1 MGGGG
6 VRRITRVYSVYAGLE
21 ETYNYL
27 SMPANFL
34 RLLQVFDRIKERDG
48 EADVE
53 IQVKAAFGVVR
64 RLRARFRRVLEPPRK
79 IVYIGEGNFVMTI
92 DIVLE
97 ALTPTETR
105 LELVMQL
112 SAGFIVESALNYRM
126 NLALEDFGTRL
137 QEAVVKAGRKPRE
150 KPKAPARPAAPPT
163 PAAPAKPRREEKP
176 RMVEEKPKA
185 PSLPAPSRNLEESS
199 EALSDILIVSELLLN
214 SKHIRTFR
222 SKIEDAE
229 SLVKQAAK
237 GAGKDYLY
245 ITVNIPAN
253 KYLARILAYRGSIAA
268 ATLEAGGKNAKGSEA
283 LKMINDAKGMEA
295 EISVLEPPAETVRKI
310 VLGQ

>member
-27 SMPANFL
+27 SMSANFL

-48 EADVE
+48 EAEVE

-92 DIVLE
+92 DMVLE

-137 QEAVVKAGRKPRE
+137 QEAVVKAERKTRV
-150 KPKAPARPAAPPT
+150 KPKAPTRPAAPPT
-163 PAAPAKPRREEKP
+163 PAAPAKPRR
-176 RMVEEKPKA
+176 EEKPKA

-237 GAGKDYLY
+237 RAGKDYLY

-268 ATLEAGGKNAKGSEA
+268 ATLEAGSKNAKGSEA